1 MKRAVIHGPRKT
13 ILISGLKIGKQL
25 RGSIYGQMAQG
36 SWVATM
42 FDRKMTYQGKDVEV
56 EAMQFKRFEDGKI
69 AEIWE
74 FYDTKQIE

>member
-1 MKRAVIHGPRKT
+1 
-13 ILISGLKIGKQL
+13 
-25 RGSIYGQMAQG
+25 
-36 SWVATM
+36 
-42 FDRKMTYQGKDVEV
+42 MTYQGKDVEV

>member
-1 MKRAVIHGPRKT
+1 
-13 ILISGLKIGKQL
+13 
-25 RGSIYGQMAQG
+25 MAQG